1 MADTAEKPQETTSTA
16 SAADEDEEDLFKA
29 DDDDGNEDE
38 EEGHD
43 KAQEPGDQPPGETEV
58 TETDAAEHTQESAVE
73 QLTSTTDQ
81 DSGVDAKVVA
91 PLSSDVPIPRISAP
105 VPTASPTS
113 KPNMGGKYG
122 LPPDIVIPPTVT
134 PQLLQ
139 GRLLETLRALP
150 KQLINDALVEYD
162 DAVQIKGESI
172 RNHGAYLYGV
182 VKRYISVQER
192 AASGEGEG
200 ILPMGPELT
209 PRVNERLEK
218 LVRDQFC
225 TEEEMNEKVK
235 SKIRMLSE
243 KDALFAIEELASV
256 DRSQIRN
263 FGSYFMGILNRYMR
277 GERKDVT
284 SGKKTLAEVR
294 QSFQSPHTNRNEER
308 TRDERFSRGRDS
320 EPQYRRA
327 RDDSIR
333 RERSRDR
340 HDAGGRRGSQ
350 DFMDPYDARN
360 QQPQQVPP
368 YNSGQPLMGATPPP
382 PPPRPHVMHGGTNP
396 YQPQPPY
403 AQNPPPMQNQYGHQ
417 PPLMNQVSNPPYGQ
431 QPPVTQY
438 GSQQMQ
444 MQRGPMF
451 GGPPVPNQ
459 QYGQPQNLVSQE
471 NPYLNPQHVAGSG
484 IPQMPGN
491 TSNSYGMTANQQ
503 MPPYMN
509 QLQQLPQQQSYSNSP
524 YSPQPSAPANRFN
537 EPGGPPNRWGNQG
550 QNPPQ
555 SPGTVDIM
563 ALADKAS
570 SAVQAL
576 QNQNKFQMPP
586 SQSVG
591 YPPLSQPQNPM
602 NPYQPNVPPQTYGQP
617 QLGAPPSYPP
627 MNQPYQPIPQQPDQA
642 IGGQKMRRRTTANI
656 AELPMTVQ
664 YAVQNLQATGHIN
677 GPLDDGMLG
686 MVKDLPENHAL
697 QALQKFSTLDKSSMR
712 NKTAYLAGLLRR
724 ELEKIHRR

>member
-1 MADTAEKPQETTSTA
+1 MAETAEKPQEA
-16 SAADEDEEDLFKA
+16 GAAADEEEEDLFKA
-29 DDDDGNEDE
+29 DDEDDNEDE
-38 EEGHD
+38 QES
-43 KAQEPGDQPPGETEV
+43 KQMKQEPGDQPLGETEV
-58 TETDAAEHTQESAVE
+58 TETDAAERTQESAVE
-73 QLTSTTDQ
+73 EPTSTEQ
-81 DSGVDAKVVA
+81 DSGTQVKVV
-91 PLSSDVPIPRISAP
+91 PLSADAPIPRISAP

-113 KPNMGGKYG
+113 KPSMGSKYG

-134 PQLLQ
+134 PELLQ

-209 PRVNERLEK
+209 PPVNERLEK

-294 QSFQSPHTNRNEER
+294 QSFQLPHSNRNEER
-308 TRDERFSRGRDS
+308 KRDDRFPRGRDS

-340 HDAGGRRGSQ
+340 HDAGGHRGSQ
-350 DFMDPYDARN
+350 DFIDPYDPRN
-360 QQPQQVPP
+360 QQTQQIH

-382 PPPRPHVMHGGTNP
+382 PPPRPPVMHGGTNP
-396 YQPQPPY
+396 YQPQPSY
-403 AQNPPPMQNQYGHQ
+403 GQNPPPMQNPYGHQ
-417 PPLMNQVSNPPYGQ
+417 PPLMNQASNQPYGQ
-431 QPPVTQY
+431 QPPIGQY
-438 GSQQMQ
+438 GTQPMQ
-444 MQRGPMF
+444 MQRGPMI

-459 QYGQPQNLVSQE
+459 QYGQPQNLVSQQ
-471 NPYLNPQHVAGSG
+471 NPYVNPQHIAGSG
-484 IPQMPGN
+484 LPQIPGS
-491 TSNSYGMTANQQ
+491 TSNSYGMTSNQA
-503 MPPYMN
+503 PPYMN

-550 QNPPQ
+550 QNQPQ
-555 SPGTVDIM
+555 SPAAVDIM

-576 QNQNKFQMPP
+576 QNQNKFQIPP

-591 YPPLSQPQNPM
+591 YPPMSQPQNPI
-602 NPYQPNVPPQTYGQP
+602 NPYQPSVLPQPYGQP
-617 QLGAPPSYPP
+617 QLGNPPSYPP
-627 MNQPYQPIPQQPDQA
+627 MNQPYQPTPQQPDPGV
-642 IGGQKMRRRTTANI
+642 GGQKVRRRTTATI
-656 AELPMTVQ
+656 AELPVTVQ
-664 YAVQNLQATGHIN
+664 YAVQNLQATGQIN

-686 MVKDLPENHAL
+686 MVKDLPENLAL
-697 QALQKFSTLDKSSMR
+697 QALQKFASLDKSSMR